1 MKVLITLDGTEF
13 AEAALAPASRL
24 IEGRDAEVH
33 LLQVVEGSMSV
44 VNTTRPSEPPGRE
57 PILFRSN
64 FGDMDAAPTYRTPD
78 PELNRQV
85 AERLPLDAQEYLG
98 GVCARLNINNAK
110 TKIVISDNV
119 EDAIKDYA
127 TEQGFDFIVMATH
140 ARTGLPGLFIGSV
153 ASRLLRDLDTPL
165 VLIRPEEK

>member
-1 MKVLITLDGTEF
+1 MKILVTLDGTEF
-13 AEAALAPASRL
+13 AEAALAPTRRM

-33 LLQVVEGSMSV
+33 LLQVVEDSGPV
-44 VNTTRPSEPPGRE
+44 EAATRTSEPPGRD

-64 FGDMDAAPTYRTPD
+64 FGDMESAPTYSTPD

-85 AERLPLDAQEYLG
+85 DERLNEEAQEYLG
-98 GVCARLNINNAK
+98 GICARIDAGNVK
-110 TKIVISDNV
+110 TMVIHAEKV

-153 ASRLLRDLDTPL
+153 ASDLLRSLDIPL
-165 VLIRPEEK
+165 VLVRPKDK